1 MAFVV
6 RFEQGKKI
14 VERWEKE
21 KEMQVIKL
29 NWGSRFI
36 EEKNWQTQSTNPV
49 EIENED
55 KHRYKSLAVY
65 ESGSEAMKIKGNK
78 GGDNKTVNVLGYE
91 YMYFSGNLWDVI
103 NVNCQVEDK
112 W

>member
-1 MAFVV
+1 M
-6 RFEQGKKI
+6 K
-14 VERWEKE
+14 
-21 KEMQVIKL
+21 
-29 NWGSRFI
+29 
-36 EEKNWQTQSTNPV
+36 TNT
-49 EIENED
+49 D
-55 KHRYKSLAVY
+55 YKSLAVY

-103 NVNCQVEDK
+103 NVNCQVENK